1 MTDRLVKIMTS
12 VAAPFVAVL
21 LGIILVGTGLS
32 LWIHPGLGMASAGIL
47 LVVLGK
53 LLGDD

>member
-1 MTDRLVKIMTS
+1 MIDRLVSVMTS
-12 VAAPFVAVL
+12 VAAPFVSVL

-47 LVVLGK
+47 LVGLGK